1 MAFGAAGGA
10 LMLSPH
16 GSLDGALNVTVHPSP
31 FAIMKVVSREEL
43 KMKAELI
50 IVGGGSA
57 GFAAAIQ

>member
-1 MAFGAAGGA
+1 
-10 LMLSPH
+10 
-16 GSLDGALNVTVHPSP
+16 
-31 FAIMKVVSREEL
+31 MKVVSREEL